1 MELKQALNGYPASTH
16 NQTHTSDSTA
26 TNKHVRPASFNL
38 LISWAVASLMGTP
51 HSFMN
56 AWLPT
61 CTCEASELEVKATL
75 AEAPSPGKL

>member
-1 MELKQALNGYPASTH
+1 MATRQAHT
-16 NQTHTSDSTA
+16 TKHTSDSTA

-56 AWLPT
+56 A
-61 CTCEASELEVKATL
+61 
-75 AEAPSPGKL
+75 